1 MRFIRPKQSL
11 FTNHRT
17 YESLYIEYDLGKAK
31 GLGWMNKDIQI
42 VKHGIVKDSTKK
54 GMDVNP
60 LNRTHK
66 DSASHSAFTSR

>member
-1 MRFIRPKQSL
+1 
-11 FTNHRT
+11 
-17 YESLYIEYDLGKAK
+17 
-31 GLGWMNKDIQI
+31 MNKDIQI
-42 VKHGIVKDSTKK
+42 VKHGIMKDLAKK